1 MLVGRSMMAGFGAA
15 HPGDGLHRCLFDL
28 LTFNEATCSK
38 KKSSFQ
44 DMRRMPD
51 APYKREYQFVPCFFW
66 GSGCSPS
73 ASCSPVSPGEPGHWW
88 PMLVAPWGPPSWPIG
103 PGVITADILWAY
115 CPALAANGA
124 RPWPV
129 HRDRLLIVTAA
140 LLLGFCQLL
149 CTSNRSRCQKIL
161 HCTHTHSS
169 VHMPAGRAVLVQS
182 HLGMVLRRPV
192 ESHKFRL

>member
-1 MLVGRSMMAGFGAA
+1 MICDMLKICGICVTHMFT
-15 HPGDGLHRCLFDL
+15 HCRCFDAL
-28 LTFNEATCSK
+28 PAPCCSC
-38 KKSSFQ
+38 F
-44 DMRRMPD
+44 D
-51 APYKREYQFVPCFFW
+51 A
-66 GSGCSPS
+66 
-73 ASCSPVSPGEPGHWW
+73 
-88 PMLVAPWGPPSWPIG
+88 LVN
-103 PGVITADILWAY
+103 ILWAY